1 MKPPRRWPWWTWARR
16 TTAAAFLT
24 LLVLGVKSEYHWL
37 VGSATSTRLFGVV
50 PFADPLAALE
60 VMIASRSLTGT
71 LVLGAA
77 LLMLL
82 AVLLGPVFC
91 GWVCPLGFLLDLNAS
106 LRRRVAVKLVL
117 KSRWKM
123 PAWTLPR
130 VTRALV
136 LGAVV
141 GFALVG
147 RYPAFQTL
155 SPINLVVWTLQ
166 WGVTSA
172 ALFLVVLAIVEWV
185 APRLWCRSLC
195 PLGGWLALLGQWA
208 RLRIGIR
215 RELAGRAPCHRCTL
229 HCPMGIRVMEDH
241 SLAGKPAVDD
251 PDCTRCGS
259 CLEVCG
265 QGVLHWQWGS
275 GPRNHES
282 SPDAQ
287 HSDGN
292 SSETKHLSGRNPHGD
307 RPGTVDVGTSEEVAG
322 RSRQAS
328 RPPAG

>member
-1 MKPPRRWPWWTWARR
+1 MKSSRRRPWWTWARR
-16 TTAAAFLT
+16 VTAAAFLT
-24 LLVLGVKSEYHWL
+24 LLVLGVRSEHHWL

-60 VMIASRSLTGT
+60 VMIASRAFTAT
-71 LVLGAA
+71 LALGAA

-82 AVLLGPVFC
+82 AIVFGPVFC
-91 GWVCPLGFLLDLNAS
+91 GWICPLGFLLDLNGA
-106 LRRRVAVKLVL
+106 LRRRVAVKVVL
-117 KSRWKM
+117 KTRRKM
-123 PAWTLPR
+123 PSWMLPR
-130 VTRALV
+130 VTRALM

-147 RYPAFQTL
+147 RFPVFQTL

-172 ALFLVVLAIVEWV
+172 AVFLGILAVVEWI

-195 PLGGWLALLGQWA
+195 PLGGWLALLGQRAW
-208 RLRIGIR
+208 LRIGIR

-275 GPRNHES
+275 GPGTHGPASGLQEV
-282 SPDAQ
+282 
-287 HSDGN
+287 DGDP
-292 SSETKHLSGRNPHGD
+292 SEAKHLSGRTPHGD
-307 RPGTVDVGTSEEVAG
+307 RSGTLDVGTSTKVAG
-322 RSRQAS
+322 RGRQAS
-328 RPPAG
+328 GPSAR